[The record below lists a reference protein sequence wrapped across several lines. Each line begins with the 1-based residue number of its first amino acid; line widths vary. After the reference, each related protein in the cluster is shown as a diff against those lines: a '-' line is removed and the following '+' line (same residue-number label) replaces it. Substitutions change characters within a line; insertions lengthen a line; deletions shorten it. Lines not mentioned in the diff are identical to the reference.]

1 MVLSI
6 DHIQL
11 NVSDVEKF
19 VELFEKLGF
28 QVVARPSHH
37 GGAAEVQLPGPNQP
51 VFDLIKAGSGEDI
64 GDFIGLNHIAF
75 QVTSVPEACDELKA
89 RGINIESG
97 PYLASAS
104 GRTLANFLDPDG
116 GHLQLTEVERKV
128 AQG

>member
-6 DHIQL
+6 DHMQL

-28 QVVARPSHH
+28 QVVARTSHH

-51 VFDLIKAGSGEDI
+51 VFELIEAGGDEAI

-75 QVTSVPEACDELKA
+75 QVTSVPAVCDELKA
-89 RGINIESG
+89 KGINIERG
-97 PYLASAS
+97 PYFVPAS

-116 GHLQLTEVERKV
+116 GHLQLAEVERKIP
-128 AQG
+128 QG